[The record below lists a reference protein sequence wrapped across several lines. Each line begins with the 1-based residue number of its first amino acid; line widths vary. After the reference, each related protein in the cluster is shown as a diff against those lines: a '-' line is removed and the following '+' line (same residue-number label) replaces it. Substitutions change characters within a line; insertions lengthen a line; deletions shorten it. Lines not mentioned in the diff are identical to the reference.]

1 MTVPSDL
8 LGQIPVTAAY
18 AVLAAAVL
26 AESVLLVGAL
36 VPTLGLLLAA
46 GALARAGALSL
57 PLVVAVTA
65 AAAAAGDFLAH
76 RTGAL
81 LGDRLRTGGP
91 GNRIPATAWRRAE
104 ARMDR
109 HGGRAVFLARFLP
122 VVRTLTPH
130 LAGATRLPYHRIAP
144 HSVAA
149 ALLWAGA
156 EAGAGY
162 AALATVV

>member
-8 LGQIPVTAAY
+8 LGHVPATAAY
-18 AVLAAAVL
+18 SLLAAAVL

-46 GALARAGALSL
+46 GALARTEALSL

-65 AAAAAGDFLAH
+65 GAAAAGDFLAH

-81 LGDRLRTGGP
+81 LGDRLRTGRP
-91 GNRIPATAWRRAE
+91 GSRIPATAWRQAE

-130 LAGATRLPYHRIAP
+130 LAGATRLPYRRIAP
-144 HSVAA
+144 YSAVA

-156 EAGAGY
+156 EAGIGY
-162 AALATVV
+162 AALATVG

>member
-1 MTVPSDL
+1 MTAPPDL
-8 LGQIPVTAAY
+8 LGQAPATAAY

-26 AESVLLVGAL
+26 AESVLLVGAF

-46 GALARAGALSL
+46 GALARTGALSL
-57 PLVVAVTA
+57 PLVVGATAGA
-65 AAAAAGDFLAH
+65 AAVGDFLAH

-81 LGDRLRTGGP
+81 LGERLRTGSLGS
-91 GNRIPATAWRRAE
+91 RIPATAWREAE

-130 LAGATRLPYHRIAP
+130 LAGATRLPYPRIAP
-144 HSVAA
+144 YSAVA

-156 EAGAGY
+156 EAGIGY
-162 AALATVV
+162 AALATVG